1 MLQFTVYKNENKS
14 SKKAFP
20 YFIDVQT
27 NLLETLNSRIV
38 IPLSPVKN
46 IKKDAV
52 NGLCPVFEIE
62 QGSFVL
68 MTHELTSVP
77 KSNLKTAV
85 TSLKHFRSE
94 IISAIDLIING
105 I

>member
-1 MLQFTVYKNENKS
+1 MPQFTVYKNENKS

-27 NLLETLNSRIV
+27 DLLETLNSRIV

-52 NGLCPVFEIE
+52 SGLCPVFEIE
-62 QGSFVL
+62 KDSFVL

-77 KSNLKTAV
+77 ISNLKNAV
-85 TSLKHFRSE
+85 TSLTNSRSE
-94 IISAIDLIING
+94 IISAIDLIITG